1 MFFNN
6 LKIALRNLKKNKL
19 FAFINIVG
27 LSIGLSIYLFG
38 GILVSYEQ
46 THDLFFKNARNTYTI
61 GSIAA
66 EGADIGVDFLDATYS
81 AVGPIAKSELSDVR
95 YMARTVSIE
104 YLLTAGDDSYYDG
117 VRFADPDLLKIFDFR
132 YIQGGETALEDASG
146 IVLTG
151 SAAIK
156 YFGKTDVLG
165 EVLTFDHEHDFRV
178 SAVIEDVPLNSHF
191 NSQFVIDNALEVI
204 APFKALARLRNIE
217 ETGGWNNLS
226 LGDLT
231 YLTLD
236 ENLDGEWLQTQMDGI
251 FERHVPEGAAEFLAG
266 FRVLPLQRAN
276 LAIWDTMGMP
286 VVSVVGLLSLL
297 VLIVACVNY
306 TNLAIA
312 QSLGRTREVGM
323 RKTMGAR
330 KGQLLVQFLIES
342 LVIVSIAM
350 LVSIAALEVL
360 IPLFNNMAGKAVEL
374 DYLATL
380 PWLLLTTVVVGLA
393 AGAYPAWLITQTS
406 PIDALRDVARKGKK
420 GTKMRSLMIGVQF
433 AISAFMLA
441 LVAIVY
447 AQNEHAKEG
456 GNIFPKTQ
464 VYTLDRIGVEAM
476 ESRLDTLRHELEALP
491 DIRLVAYSSQVP
503 FEVRNSNFDVTA
515 TPGDEAGKIVPNE
528 LRLTPEFFD
537 VYNIPFLAGRNFSRS
552 VGNDELK
559 DESESINVVV
569 NELLLE
575 KLGLGT
581 PDEAINKRLYTLGD
595 DRTLKEVVIV
605 GVVPTQNI
613 LGLFNSIKPWIFL
626 YDPDGVRIGSVLID
640 GDVVAGVDQI
650 EKTWKK
656 VMPDFPIQGRFLDE
670 VFDDVFNILKY
681 MNSALAGFA
690 VVALSLALIGL
701 FGLAAFMAAQR
712 TKEIGIRKVLGANS
726 TQITRLLVWQ
736 FSKPVLWALMIA
748 LPLAYFAS
756 ENYLNFFAD
765 RIGPPV
771 GIMLVSALI
780 AVLMAWLTVGGHA
793 FRISRANPILA
804 LRYE

>member
-1 MFFNN
+1 MFLNN

-19 FAFINIVG
+19 FAFINIAG
-27 LSIGLSIYLFG
+27 LSIGLTIYLFG

-46 THDLFFKNARNTYTI
+46 THDMFFKNAKNTYTI

-66 EGADIGVDFLDATYS
+66 EGAEIGVDFLDATYS
-81 AVGPIAKSELSDVR
+81 AVGPIVVSELSDVR
-95 YMARTVSIE
+95 YMARTVNIE
-104 YLLTAGDDSYYDG
+104 YLLTSGDDSYYDG
-117 VRFADPDLLKIFDFR
+117 VRFTDPDLLRIFDFQ
-132 YIQGGETALEDASG
+132 YIHGDNTALDDASG
-146 IVLTG
+146 IVLTE

-156 YFGKTDVLG
+156 YFGETDVVG
-165 EVLTFDHEHDFRV
+165 EVLTFDHEFDFRV
-178 SAVIEDVPLNSHF
+178 AAVIQDVPLNSHF
-191 NSQFVIDNALEVI
+191 NSQFVIDNRLEVL
-204 APFKALARLRNIE
+204 APFKAMTRMRNAD
-217 ETGGWNNLS
+217 ETGNWNNLS

-231 YLTLD
+231 YVTLPAH
-236 ENLDGEWLQTQMDGI
+236 LDADWLQSQMDGI
-251 FERHVPEGAAEFLAG
+251 FERHVPEGAAEFLSA

-276 LAIWDTMGMP
+276 LAIWDTMGLP

-312 QSLGRTREVGM
+312 QSMGRTREVGM

-350 LVSIAALEVL
+350 IVSIAALEVL
-360 IPLFNNMAGKAVEL
+360 IPLFNNLAGKAVTL
-374 DYLATL
+374 DYLATM

-393 AGAYPAWLITQTS
+393 AGAYPAWLITKTS
-406 PIDALRDVARKGKK
+406 PIDALRDVARKGRR

-447 AQNEHAKEG
+447 AQNEYAKEG
-456 GNIFPKTQ
+456 GNIYPKTQ
-464 VYTLDRIGVEAM
+464 IYTLDRIGVEAM
-476 ESRLDTLRHELEALP
+476 ENRLDTLRNELEVQP
-491 DIRLVAYSSQVP
+491 DIRGVAYSSQVP
-503 FEVRNSNFDVTA
+503 FEIRNSNFDVTA
-515 TPGDEAGKIVPNE
+515 TPGDVAGKIVPNE

-537 VYNIPFLAGRNFSRS
+537 IYNIPFLAGRNFSRS
-552 VGNDELK
+552 IGNDELRE
-559 DESESINVVV
+559 ESETVNVVV

-575 KLGLGT
+575 KLGLGS
-581 PDEAINKRLYTLGD
+581 PDEALNKRLYTVD
-595 DRTLKEVVIV
+595 EDSTLREVVIV

-613 LGLFNSIKPWIFL
+613 LGLFNPIKPWIFI
-626 YDPDGVRIGSVLID
+626 YDPRNVRIGSVLID
-640 GDVVAGVDQI
+640 GDIVAGVDQV
-650 EKTWKK
+650 EKTFKK
-656 VMPDFPIQGRFLDE
+656 VYPDFPVQGRFLDE
-670 VFDDVFNILKY
+670 VFDDVFDILKY

-690 VVALSLALIGL
+690 AVALSLALIGL

-712 TKEIGIRKVLGANS
+712 TREIGIRKVLGAN
-726 TQITRLLVWQ
+726 TVQIARLLVWQ
-736 FSKPVLWALMIA
+736 FSKPVLLALMIA

-765 RIGPPV
+765 RIGPPIA
-771 GIMLVSALI
+771 IMLLSGAI
-780 AVLMAWLTVGGHA
+780 AVLMAWLTVGSHA
-793 FRISRANPILA
+793 VRISRASPILA